1 MTGPSARTLAH
12 ELAARDDRSL
22 AALLLARHVSPA
34 AHWNDAFDAA
44 EQLLDPTSI
53 ARALVDLTA
62 AEADALEA
70 ATAASAAPAATATAA
85 EPGPAR
91 DVLVARGLLD
101 ADGRV
106 WESVADTFR
115 ATSRVAVLSP
125 TTAPTPERTPI
136 GENAADAASAERAF
150 TATASLADVLHAAL
164 VAPLGRIGAGT
175 LGAADRRRLI
185 DTGAVED
192 AAAADDLV
200 AIGQSAGLLAPEGR
214 ALLVTPAG
222 IDWLGGSTAARW
234 SAVAARLI
242 AGLPA
247 GLRTAAGG
255 WLAAPA
261 WPGAYPFDPAWPA
274 RADELAGLL
283 RRWAIVDGAGEPT
296 VWMRRA
302 AAGDAPDAA
311 ALAALLPPEVDR
323 VYLQNDLTAI
333 APGSLAPH
341 LDLRLRSMARRE
353 SRAQASSYRFTAE
366 TLADALTAGETAD
379 SLRAFLLELS
389 LTGLPQPLA
398 YEIERSASRHGT
410 LRVGQD
416 GSGRTR
422 VTSDDA
428 AMLQTIAVDQ
438 ALRPLGLIP
447 DGDALITR
455 SSADTAFWM
464 IADARYPI
472 VAVDADGARRPLE
485 RHRLA
490 APPEPEADPVEVYA
504 DLLARLRAAQSE
516 DADAAWL
523 GRELEQAVRTRA
535 TITVTVRLPA
545 SPDEDQG
552 AERSFTIEAT
562 GLGGGRL
569 RGLDRTVDVERTL
582 PVSSIVRV
590 GPA

>member
-22 AALLLARHVSPA
+22 AALLLARHVSPT

-44 EQLLDPTSI
+44 EHLLDPVSI
-53 ARALVDLTA
+53 SRALIDLTA
-62 AEADALEA
+62 ADADALDA
-70 ATAASAAPAATATAA
+70 AVATGAP
-85 EPGPAR
+85 PGAAR
-91 DVLVARGLLD
+91 DALVARALLD

-106 WESVADTFR
+106 WESVADTVR
-115 ATSRVAVLSP
+115 ATSRIDAA
-125 TTAPTPERTPI
+125 TWEATPEARADGP
-136 GENAADAASAERAF
+136 AAEAASAERAF

-175 LGAADRRRLI
+175 LGAADRRRLVE
-185 DTGAVED
+185 TGAVED
-192 AAAADDLV
+192 AAAADELV
-200 AIGQSAGLLAPEGR
+200 AIGQSAGLLVPEGR
-214 ALLVTPAG
+214 TLLVTPAG
-222 IDWLGGSTAARW
+222 IEWLGGSTAARW

-242 AGLPA
+242 ADLPGA
-247 GLRTAAGG
+247 LRTAQGG
-255 WLAAPA
+255 LLPLPA
-261 WPGAYPFDPAWPA
+261 WPNAYPYDPSWSA
-274 RADELAGLL
+274 RAEELASLL
-283 RRWAIVDGAGEPT
+283 QRWAIVDDAGEPT
-296 VWMRRA
+296 VWTSRA
-302 AAGDAPDAA
+302 ADGGAPDET
-311 ALAALLPPEVDR
+311 ALSALLPPEVDR

-341 LDLRLRSMARRE
+341 LDLRLRAMARRE

-379 SLRAFLLELS
+379 SLREFLLELS
-389 LTGLPQPLA
+389 ITGLPQPLA
-398 YEIERSASRHGT
+398 YEIERSAARHGT
-410 LRVGQD
+410 LRVGPD
-416 GSGRTR
+416 KSGRTR
-422 VTSDDA
+422 VASDDA

-438 ALRPLGLIP
+438 ALRPLGLVP
-447 DGDALITR
+447 DGDDLVTR

-472 VAVDADGARRPLE
+472 IAVDAEGQRRPLD

-490 APPEPEADPVEVYA
+490 APPEADPAPEAVYA
-504 DLLARLRAAQSE
+504 DLLSRLRAAQSE

-523 GRELEQAVRTRA
+523 GRELEQAVRARA
-535 TITVTVRLPA
+535 TITVTVRLP
-545 SPDEDQG
+545 DD
-552 AERSFTIEAT
+552 AERTFTIEAT